1 MLSRKQRVWITIF
14 SAAIC
19 LLLRFSGLL
28 QPLEWAA
35 LDRFFRL
42 RPWEAQ
48 DTRIAIVAIDEAD
61 LQQVG
66 QWPLPDRVVAEL
78 LQKVSVAKPRAIGL
92 DIYRDLPVP
101 PGQQELRQ
109 ALTIVDNLIG
119 IEQLG
124 DRSSVAPSPFLDRLD
139 RVGFNNVVLDADGR
153 VRRGLL
159 YWSTPTKLHESFDLK
174 LALTYLQAEAIASPL
189 IENNFQALHLGQ
201 AVFHRFQP
209 HDGGYVGADAGG
221 YQILANFR
229 HPSTNFLR
237 VSMSDVLA
245 ERVPAEIFRDR
256 IVIIGSTAPSLK
268 DFFYTPDSAS
278 PLWGAAQPIAGVELH
293 ANFVSQIVSAALGER
308 PLIHVWSD
316 FWESAWIV
324 AWIVVAANLSCRW
337 QIVYSTI
344 YVLLAALGLISI
356 TYLAFLQGWWLPVI
370 PPLLALFAVSGLMT
384 AGNAQLQEEFKRSK
398 DFLQGIIDTIP
409 DPIFVKN
416 KKYRWIVLNEAYCRL
431 IGYPLA
437 ELIDKSEVDF
447 FSPQEAEVFRQQ
459 DDLVFRSNMTMEH
472 EEEFSDASGTTH
484 LISTKRS
491 LHRDAAGN
499 LYLVGVIRDITAR
512 KLLEE
517 ELKRQT
523 ADLVQYNTELQLSE
537 QRLRHLA
544 LHDPLTGL
552 PNRQLFLEHLNQSIA
567 WAQSHQLLVGLL
579 YIDLDGFK
587 QVNDTLGHDW
597 GDRLLVAV
605 SQRLSGCLRH
615 SDIVSRL
622 GGDEFTVILPAIP
635 EVSVAEKVANK
646 ILATLS
652 EVFALNEQALSITAS
667 VGIGVYPLHCDTID
681 SLIKQADTAMYR
693 AKQLGKNCYQI
704 AVAISSQ
711 TNL

>member
-1 MLSRKQRVWITIF
+1 M
-14 SAAIC
+14 
-19 LLLRFSGLL
+19 LLRFSGLL

-48 DTRIAIVAIDEAD
+48 DARIAIVAIDETD

-78 LQKVSVAKPRAIGL
+78 LQKVSTGKPCAIGL

-101 PGQQELRQ
+101 PGQKELHQ
-109 ALTIVDNLIG
+109 ALTAIDNLVG
-119 IEQLG
+119 IEQLGDRG
-124 DRSSVAPSPFLDRLD
+124 DRSSVAPSPFLDRLN
-139 RVGFNNVVLDADGR
+139 RIGFNNVVLDADGR

-174 LALTYLQAEAIASPL
+174 LALTYLQAEAIAPPS
-189 IENNFQALHLGQ
+189 IENNIQALQLGQ
-201 AVFHRFQP
+201 TVFHRFQP

-221 YQILANFR
+221 YQILTNFR
-229 HPSTNFLR
+229 HPSTNFLQM
-237 VSMSDVLA
+237 SMSDVLA
-245 ERVPAEIFRDR
+245 DRVPAEIFHDR

-278 PLWGAAQPIAGVELH
+278 PLWGATQPIAGVELH

-308 PLIHVWSD
+308 PLIQVWSE
-316 FWESAWIV
+316 FWESVWIV
-324 AWIVVAANLSCRW
+324 TWIAIAGSLSCRW

-344 YVLLAALGLISI
+344 CVLLVALGLIS
-356 TYLAFLQGWWLPVI
+356 TAYLAFLQGWWLPVM
-370 PPLLALFAVSGLMT
+370 PPLLALFAVSGLMI
-384 AGNAQLQEEFKRSK
+384 ACNAQLQEEFKRSK

-416 KKYRWIVLNEAYCRL
+416 KEHRWIVLNEAYCQL

-437 ELIDKSEVDF
+437 ELIDKSESDF
-447 FSPQEAEVFRQQ
+447 FSRQEAEVFRQQ
-459 DDLVFRSNMTMEH
+459 DELAFRNGTTMEH

-512 KLLEE
+512 KRLEE
-517 ELKRQT
+517 ELKRQA
-523 ADLVQYNTELQLSE
+523 ADLVQYNTELKLSE

-622 GGDEFTVILPAIP
+622 GGDEFTVILPSIP
-635 EVSVAEKVANK
+635 EVSVAERVANK

-652 EVFALNEQALSITAS
+652 EVFALNEQAFSITAS
-667 VGIGVYPLHCDTID
+667 VGIGVYPLHCNTID
-681 SLIKQADTAMYR
+681 SLIKQADTAMYQ

-711 TNL
+711 ANL

>member
-1 MLSRKQRVWITIF
+1 M
-14 SAAIC
+14 
-19 LLLRFSGLL
+19 LRFSGLL

-42 RPWEAQ
+42 RPWEAP
-48 DTRIAIVAIDEAD
+48 DARIAIVAIDEVD

-66 QWPLPDRVVAEL
+66 QWPLSDRVVAEL
-78 LQKVSVAKPRAIGL
+78 LQKVSVGKPRVIGL

-101 PGQQELRQ
+101 PGQQALRQ
-109 ALTIVDNLIG
+109 ALTTIDNLVG

-124 DRSSVAPSPFLDRLD
+124 DRSNIAPAPLLDRLN

-159 YWSTPTKLHESFDLK
+159 YWSTPIKLHESFDLK
-174 LALTYLQAEAIASPL
+174 LALTYLQAEAIAPPSAK
-189 IENNFQALHLGQ
+189 NNFQALQLGQ
-201 AVFHRFQP
+201 AVFRRFQP

-237 VSMSDVLA
+237 VPMRDVLA
-245 ERVPAEIFRDR
+245 DRVPSEIFRDR

-308 PLIHVWSD
+308 PLIRVWSD

-324 AWIVVAANLSCRW
+324 AWIVVAGSLSCRW
-337 QIVYSTI
+337 QIVYSSI

-356 TYLAFLQGWWLPVI
+356 AFLAFLQGWWLPLV
-370 PPLLALFAVSGLMT
+370 PPLLAIFAVSGLMI
-384 AGNAQLQEEFKRSK
+384 ACNAQLQEEFKRSK

-409 DPIFVKN
+409 DPIFVKD
-416 KKYRWIVLNEAYCRL
+416 KKHRWIVLNEAYCQL

-437 ELIDKSEVDF
+437 ELIDRSESDF
-447 FSPQEAEVFRQQ
+447 FSRQEAEVFRQQ
-459 DDLVFRSNMTMEH
+459 DELVFHTGTTMEH
-472 EEEFSDASGTTH
+472 EEEFSDAGGTTH

-491 LHRDAAGN
+491 RHRDAVGN
-499 LYLVGVIRDITAR
+499 LYLVGIIRDITAR
-512 KLLEE
+512 KRLEE

-523 ADLVQYNTELQLSE
+523 ADLVQYNTELRLSE
-537 QRLRHLA
+537 QKLRHLA

-567 WAQSHQLLVGLL
+567 WAQNHQLLVGLL

-622 GGDEFTVILPAIP
+622 GGDEFTVILRAIP
-635 EVSVAEKVANK
+635 EVSVAERVATK

-652 EVFALNEQALSITAS
+652 EVFVFKERVLSITAS
-667 VGIGVYPLHCDTID
+667 VGIGIYPLHCDTID
-681 SLIKQADTAMYR
+681 TLIKQADTAMYQ
-693 AKQLGKNCYQI
+693 AKQQGKNCYQI
-704 AVAISSQ
+704 ATVPSQ
-711 TNL
+711 ANLY

>member
-1 MLSRKQRVWITIF
+1 M
-14 SAAIC
+14 C

-66 QWPLPDRVVAEL
+66 QWPLPDMVVAEL
-78 LQKVSVAKPRAIGL
+78 LQKVSIGKPRAIGL

-101 PGQQELRQ
+101 PGQKELRQ
-109 ALTIVDNLIG
+109 ALTAIDNLVG

-124 DRSSVAPSPFLDRLD
+124 DRSSVAPSPLLERLNH
-139 RVGFNNVVLDADGR
+139 VGFNNVVVDADGR

-159 YWSTPTKLHESFDLK
+159 YWSTATKLHESFDLK
-174 LALTYLQAEAIASPL
+174 LALTYLQAEAIAPPS
-189 IENNFQALHLGQ
+189 IENNFQALQLGQ
-201 AVFHRFQP
+201 TVFRRFQP
-209 HDGGYVGADAGG
+209 YDGGYVGADAGG
-221 YQILANFR
+221 YQILTNFR

-237 VSMSDVLA
+237 VTMSDVLA
-245 ERVPAEIFRDR
+245 DRLPAEIFRDR

-268 DFFYTPDSAS
+268 DFFYTPDRAS
-278 PLWGAAQPIAGVELH
+278 PLWGAAQPITGVELH

-316 FWESAWIV
+316 FWESLWIV
-324 AWIVVAANLSCRW
+324 AWIAVAASLSCRW

-344 YVLLAALGLISI
+344 YVLLAALGLIST
-356 TYLAFLQGWWLPVI
+356 TYLAFLQGWWLPVV

-384 AGNAQLQEEFKRSK
+384 ACNAQLQEEFKRSK

-416 KKYRWIVLNEAYCRL
+416 KEHRWIVLNEAYCQL

-437 ELIDKSEVDF
+437 ELIDKSESDF
-447 FSPQEAEVFRQQ
+447 FSRQEAEVFRQQ
-459 DDLVFRSNMTMEH
+459 DDYVFQSGTTMEH

-512 KLLEE
+512 KRLEE

-523 ADLVQYNTELQLSE
+523 ADLVRYNTELQLSE

-635 EVSVAEKVANK
+635 EVSVAERVANK
-646 ILATLS
+646 ILATLC
-652 EVFALNEQALSITAS
+652 EVFTLNEQTFSITAS
-667 VGIGVYPLHCDTID
+667 VGIGVYPLHCNTID
-681 SLIKQADTAMYR
+681 SLIKQADTAMYQ

-704 AVAISSQ
+704 AVTISM
-711 TNL
+711 